1 MLNIKTKKTKKL
13 ILCFILLLGLFIF
26 RVVAQ
31 LLQYFLDLTFLPP
44 FESWDSGILS
54 YKFLFTA
61 QILTI
66 FVLSKTIY
74 KIALDKIVLS
84 IKTGYIFITLG
95 TLYFAIMFFRL
106 IAGLT
111 LIQDVKWFAY
121 PIPSFFH
128 LVLAC
133 FLVLFGYFHLLNKG
147 GGLNNA

>member
-1 MLNIKTKKTKKL
+1 MMNIKTKKTKKL

-111 LIQDVKWFAY
+111 LLQDVKWFAY

>member
-111 LIQDVKWFAY
+111 LLQDVKWFAY

>member
-26 RVVAQ
+26 RVATQ

-111 LIQDVKWFAY
+111 LLQDVKWFAY